1 MILLMYSILQG
12 QLDQPK
18 KETDSGKLGVYDI
31 SYICPRDILVPIL
44 PKKKILH
51 EKTIGIEWDLFPG
64 EGVFA
69 SVDIDNA
76 ISAGYTIEFKRKCL
90 VYDDKSP
97 KVFSEYVTKFYKLK
111 EIAEREDNKVKR
123 SIAKLMLNSLYG
135 KTLQKAIFNTTT
147 IINDIFEFNKF
158 VLDYD
163 LTDYSIL
170 NDNKMIVSGTTKN
183 KIEKIKKPCQLGAF
197 VTAYSRKFMLF
208 YMLQV
213 DPTLRTLIFT
223 YTDTD
228 SLHLTAYGYRIL
240 LEKGYIVPKDNAKL
254 GYMCSDIDDEGVIIH
269 EKNLAPKTY
278 CYQYLT
284 NKNKLAIDD
293 LVTMKDRLV
302 EQNHISSDMKQKE
315 VKTMIE
321 KMDPRIKKELLG
333 DMNMC
338 TMKAKGIPDICLE
351 QDFYADS
358 EGHVVEFDGLKKI
371 HKKIT
376 TKQKDDGISNF

>member
-1 MILLMYSILQG
+1 M
-12 QLDQPK
+12 
-18 KETDSGKLGVYDI
+18 
-31 SYICPRDILVPIL
+31 
-44 PKKKILH
+44 
-51 EKTIGIEWDLFPG
+51 KTIGIVWDLFPG

-76 ISAGYTIEFKRKCL
+76 IAAGYTIEFKRKCL

-97 KVFSEYVTKFYKLK
+97 RVFSEYVTKFYKLK

-302 EQNHISSDMKQKE
+302 EQNHISSDMKQK
-315 VKTMIE
+315 
-321 KMDPRIKKELLG
+321 
-333 DMNMC
+333 
-338 TMKAKGIPDICLE
+338 
-351 QDFYADS
+351 
-358 EGHVVEFDGLKKI
+358 
-371 HKKIT
+371 
-376 TKQKDDGISNF
+376 